1 MQGTITI
8 AGSHDHGVH
17 IEASLACEDILDK
30 SYLKDIRFCGKEWLM
45 ERVERQVTKA
55 GY

>member
-30 SYLKDIRFCGKEWLM
+30 SYLKDIISKLMNDNGKKEDK
-45 ERVERQVTKA
+45 EN
-55 GY
+55 G